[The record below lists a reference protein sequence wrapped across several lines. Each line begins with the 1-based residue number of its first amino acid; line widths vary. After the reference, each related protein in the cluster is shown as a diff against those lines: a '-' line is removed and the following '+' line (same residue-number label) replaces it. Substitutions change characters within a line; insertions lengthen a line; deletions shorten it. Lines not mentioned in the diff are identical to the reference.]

1 LSARRFFLEDQL
13 SGEETHKILVVD
25 DEKSMRE
32 FLDIMLSKEGYQVS
46 LAEDGEEACEILEK
60 EEFDLLITDIRMKG
74 LDGIGVLKKAKS
86 VMPDIVVVM
95 ISAFATADT
104 AVDAM
109 REGAYDYIPKPFKV
123 SDFKRI
129 VREAL
134 ASRKPVF
141 DSREK
146 DLSEDDIYHFGL
158 LIGESPQI
166 KKVYDLIERAG
177 PTKTNVLISGESGTG
192 KELVARAIHR
202 ESPRKDKHFV
212 VINCAGMPETLI
224 ESELFGYKKGAFT
237 GAVSDKQGLF
247 DAAHE
252 GTVFLDEVGE
262 LSSTIQVKLL
272 RVIQERTFVAVGG
285 TEEKRVDVRFI
296 SATNRDLEE
305 RVMDE
310 KFREDLFFRLNV
322 IHISMPPLRDRTGDL
337 AILAQHFLNKCAR
350 ELGKDVRKI
359 SAYAMEILRQY
370 RFPGNVRELE
380 NIIERSVALETSN
393 IVLPESLTLASF
405 RKEPIPVN
413 RRHSDLTFDGI
424 DLDKVMAAIETDYIM
439 KAMEMAQGSKQKA
452 SQFLGISMRSLRY
465 RLEKLGF
472 RSSDE

>member
-1 LSARRFFLEDQL
+1 MEVKL
-13 SGEETHKILVVD
+13 SGEETQSILVVD

-46 LAEDGEEACEILEK
+46 LAENGEEACELLEK
-60 EEFDLLITDIRMKG
+60 EEYDLLITDIRMKD

-95 ISAFATADT
+95 ISAFATAST

-134 ASRKPVF
+134 ASRKPPSDVKG
-141 DSREK
+141 E
-146 DLSEDDIYHFGL
+146 DLSEDEIYHFGH

-166 KKVYDLIERAG
+166 RKVYDLIERAG

-202 ESPRKDKHFV
+202 ESPRKDRPFV

-262 LSSTIQVKLL
+262 LPATIQVKLL

-285 TEEKRVDVRFI
+285 TEEKKVDVRII
-296 SATNRDLEE
+296 SATNKDLEE
-305 RVMDE
+305 GVMDG
-310 KFREDLFFRLNV
+310 KFREDLYFRLNV

-337 AILAQHFLNKCAR
+337 AILAQHFLGKCAR
-350 ELGKDVRKI
+350 ELGKDVKKI

-405 RKEPIPVN
+405 RQDPMPVN

-424 DLDKVMAAIETDYIM
+424 ELDKVMAAIETDYIM

-472 RSSDE
+472 HGSDE